1 MILTVTANPSLDRTV
16 RLEGPLVPGQVH
28 RLVDSVTV
36 AAGKGVNISAVLHAA
51 GAATLAVVPAGAD
64 DPLLAGL
71 VRDGV
76 PHLGVPVTGPVRIN
90 LTVTAPDGTTTK
102 FNEPGARLDGPQ
114 LRALE
119 QAVLAAALNGAAPS
133 PSPIRS
139 TGPHVDA
146 GSVSGS
152 GSGAKAGLREESA
165 PAASIGLDASVGV
178 DAANGSGTAAGSG
191 GRAGD
196 DSPEW
201 VVMTGSL
208 PPGVPAD
215 WYASMVARLR
225 EQLGLS
231 GVRIAV
237 DTSDAPLAALVSR
250 CPECAPDLIAPNSTE
265 LAQVCGGD
273 GAQMEASAAG
283 GDLSAVIEAARTLV
297 GKGIR
302 EVLVTLGGAGAL
314 LVGRDS
320 SWHVVTG
327 PVDVR
332 STVGAGDAA
341 LAGLLLARDR
351 GADAPT
357 ALRTAVAYGT
367 AAVCMPGTGRPSA
380 EQAAAVSVSVN
391 RCR

>member
-152 GSGAKAGLREESA
+152 GSG
-165 PAASIGLDASVGV
+165 
-178 DAANGSGTAAGSG
+178 TAAGSG

-225 EQLGLS
+225 EQLGSS

-320 SWHVVTG
+320 SWHAVTG